1 MSTAQDETAIRAQM
15 GIYLKAYEKHDAA
28 DCAAIYAENALVLT
42 PWGPPA
48 KSRSAIEETH
58 REWFEEG
65 ETNKSLT
72 ITDLRVNGDLA
83 TCLMGFSADVPAD
96 GGGTEPSHGSSLSA
110 LARNT
115 DGIWLIQQ
123 QMLLGLDTPLTE
135 TFS

>member
-1 MSTAQDETAIRAQM
+1 MSAVQDETAIRAQM
-15 GIYLKAYEKHDAA
+15 SVYLKAYEKYDAA
-28 DCAAIYAENALVLT
+28 GCAAIYAVEALVLT

-48 KSRSAIEETH
+48 KGRSAIADTH

-72 ITDLRVNGDLA
+72 IADLRVSGDHA

-96 GGGTEPSHGSSLSA
+96 GGGTEPSHGSSLSV
-110 LARNT
+110 LARNN